1 LQQVNVSRQAYLTAK
16 CKKIRSYQVR
26 LENATRASKDEHF
39 QQTMDKVNPMTYKF
53 ILQQVKNQKLVPRAR
68 RFTLEEKIFALTLYK
83 ASGKGYKL
91 LSKIFAL
98 PSVRTPTNLLNN
110 LPFTPGINKQLFNS
124 LGETVKRLSNK
135 DKHSILLFDEIYID
149 SNLYYNQKNDLIEG
163 LPDNGV
169 NRKIGLVD
177 YATVFM
183 IKRLHTQWKQA
194 IYFSCS
200 SGPLKSNELKS
211 QITTVIKQ
219 CQEISL
225 EVVATVC
232 DQGSTNQTA
241 INSLLKDT
249 CDMFARMNLENKLF
263 GFLINKKEVV
273 PLYDVPHL
281 FKGVR
286 NNLLSKNLHFELNG
300 QKKIAMWKHI
310 EKFYYLDSA
319 DDTRLCPKLTDRH
332 VIKEKINKMK
342 VSYAT
347 QVFSH
352 QVGALMLRI
361 SQWGK

>member
-1 LQQVNVSRQAYLTAK
+1 
-16 CKKIRSYQVR
+16 
-26 LENATRASKDEHF
+26 
-39 QQTMDKVNPMTYKF
+39 
-53 ILQQVKNQKLVPRAR
+53 
-68 RFTLEEKIFALTLYK
+68 
-83 ASGKGYKL
+83 
-91 LSKIFAL
+91 
-98 PSVRTPTNLLNN
+98 
-110 LPFTPGINKQLFNS
+110 
-124 LGETVKRLSNK
+124 
-135 DKHSILLFDEIYID
+135 
-149 SNLYYNQKNDLIEG
+149 
-163 LPDNGV
+163 
-169 NRKIGLVD
+169 
-177 YATVFM
+177 M
-183 IKRLHTQWKQA
+183 IKGLHTQWKQA

-219 CQEISL
+219 CQEIGL

>member
-1 LQQVNVSRQAYLTAK
+1 MNNKTQRRIRKYFFSHYFCFVFFRKNNIRGNAATNNTPNEG
-16 CKKIRSYQVR
+16 KKI
-26 LENATRASKDEHF
+26 
-39 QQTMDKVNPMTYKF
+39 
-53 ILQQVKNQKLVPRAR
+53 I
-68 RFTLEEKIFALTLYK
+68 EEKSRK
-83 ASGKGYKL
+83 SKGY
-91 LSKIFAL
+91 
-98 PSVRTPTNLLNN
+98 
-110 LPFTPGINKQLFNS
+110 
-124 LGETVKRLSNK
+124 
-135 DKHSILLFDEIYID
+135 
-149 SNLYYNQKNDLIEG
+149 
-163 LPDNGV
+163 
-169 NRKIGLVD
+169 
-177 YATVFM
+177 M

-249 CDMFARMNLENKLF
+249 CDMFARMNLENKIF

-300 QKKIAMWKHI
+300 QMKIAMWKHT